1 MKAKVSVFITL
12 FSILFLFSCGN
23 PIGYDY
29 SKVLVNLDYIRAYKA
44 NGEQPSITK
53 DVFNPNKCSFS
64 STFAD
69 KCTIVVP
76 ITNMDNLPLDCNLY
90 LIANDSSGSE
100 VQLSMNNDNKMCSVN
115 FTPKEAKITVDFSN
129 KITNNSFLTIYP
141 FHLQI
146 KDIFGKEIQ
155 NIEIDITKLGN

>member
-1 MKAKVSVFITL
+1 MKAKVSVFIAL
-12 FSILFLFSCGN
+12 FSILLLFSCGN

-29 SKVLVNLDYIRAYKA
+29 SKVSVNLDYIRAYKS

-64 STFAD
+64 STFSD

-76 ITNMDNLPLDCNLY
+76 ITNWDNLPLDCNIY
-90 LIANDSSGSE
+90 LVANGSSGE
-100 VQLSMNNDNKMCSVN
+100 VKLSMNNENKMCSVS
-115 FTPKEAKITVDFSN
+115 FTPTEAKITVDFNN

-146 KDIFGKEIQ
+146 KDIFGNEIQ